1 MSGYGEKNYVDG
13 HVYRGLWYNSKYDD
27 EHGELFQD
35 GKIEYIGS
43 FKEGQF
49 DGKGKLFY
57 KNGEIYEGYFSKGA
71 GIDDEKHGKLGDMYI
86 ITNVIIPNKLDREQK
101 ALFKELADTTLDNN
115 DAFKKMR
122 KFL

>member
-1 MSGYGEKNYVDG
+1 MNRKKEERNKLICDLY
-13 HVYRGLWYNSKYDD
+13 H
-27 EHGELFQD
+27 D
-35 GKIEYIGS
+35 GKTIREIS
-43 FKEGQF
+43 EII
-49 DGKGKLFY
+49 KLKKAPLMTILQRDYNLYYTDAFISPSE
-57 KNGEIYEGYFSKGA
+57 KIKIKSA

-101 ALFKELADTTLDNN
+101 ALFKELADTALDNN